1 LRFLTLLKNH
11 SRDYGTIEMRQLFEQ
26 PFTHIHNEGVT
37 GVFPDIAQIARLQ
50 KIVEELGVVTDAAT
64 V

>member
-1 LRFLTLLKNH
+1 MNH
-11 SRDYGTIEMRQLFEQ
+11 VLQFQAYPNSQVQLFEQ

-37 GVFPDIAQIARLQ
+37 GVFPDIEQIARLQ

>member
-1 LRFLTLLKNH
+1 LHFLSLLKNH
-11 SRDYGTIEMRQLFEQ
+11 FRNYGTIKRRLLFEQ
-26 PFTHIHNEGVT
+26 PLTLFHNEGFT
-37 GVFPDIAQIARLQ
+37 GVFPDIEQIARLQ